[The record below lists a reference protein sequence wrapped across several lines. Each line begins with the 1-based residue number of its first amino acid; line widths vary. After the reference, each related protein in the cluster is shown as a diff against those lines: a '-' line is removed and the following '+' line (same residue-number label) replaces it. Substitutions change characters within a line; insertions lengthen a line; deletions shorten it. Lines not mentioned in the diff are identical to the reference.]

1 MLFTPFHAESGR
13 SDAENTIHDF
23 VFTPNSTSAFENF
36 TIVDDDVLE
45 FDEIFIAEFSFGP
58 EIANNWNARK
68 GVPITAFILIKDDDC
83 ELCNGTSNQKFDDP
97 QENTLLLFI
106 GNCNGMH
113 KQLALLF
120 HLVVD
125 LCLYYVCSSTRIN
138 PRTYVLSLMPVYI
151 LIRLQ

>member
-83 ELCNGTSNQKFDDP
+83 ELCNGTSNQKFEDP
-97 QENTLLLFI
+97 QDNSGSLIKPECCSFRSFCSLLEI
-106 GNCNGMH
+106 VMECT
-113 KQLALLF
+113 
-120 HLVVD
+120 
-125 LCLYYVCSSTRIN
+125 SS
-138 PRTYVLSLMPVYI
+138 
-151 LIRLQ
+151 